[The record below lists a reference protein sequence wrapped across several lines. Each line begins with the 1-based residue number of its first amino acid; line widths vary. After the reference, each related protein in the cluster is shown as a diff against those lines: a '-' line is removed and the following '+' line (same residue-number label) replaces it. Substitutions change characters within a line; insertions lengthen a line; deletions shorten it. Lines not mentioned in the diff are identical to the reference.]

1 MEALLNNMIQEIL
14 TVCMECNAEVE
25 CICNEYRERI
35 LALIPKPIQVE
46 MANYSNETS
55 YINGWNACLEKINN
69 N

>member
-1 MEALLNNMIQEIL
+1 MEKLLNEMINEIL
-14 TVCMECNAEVE
+14 ILCKESSSELERV
-25 CICNEYRERI
+25 CNEYRERI
-35 LALIPKPIQVE
+35 LALIPNPIPVE